1 MNESEVHVVYQ
12 TEQVYPAYIVTFQQK
27 SAEAADALA
36 AALAAEVLSK
46 GGGAASGG
54 NPGSTRGRRSGNR
67 VAKAPPRLP
76 LPFAKPAG
84 GSGGGA
90 GGGGGFN
97 FGGGAG
103 AGSSLLQ
110 DKVLAEFSKS
120 ADESGMDIK
129 DVIKAMES
137 QGVNGAQV
145 REAVE
150 YLAGEGH
157 LYSTIDEEHFKS
169 TAC

>member
-1 MNESEVHVVYQ
+1 MLCVCEWLCVV
-12 TEQVYPAYIVTFQQK
+12 ERHRVYTPH
-27 SAEAADALA
+27 
-36 AALAAEVLSK
+36 
-46 GGGAASGG
+46 
-54 NPGSTRGRRSGNR
+54 
-67 VAKAPPRLP
+67 
-76 LPFAKPAG
+76 PF
-84 GSGGGA
+84 SS
-90 GGGGGFN
+90 
-97 FGGGAG
+97 
-103 AGSSLLQ
+103 SSLLQ

>member
-1 MNESEVHVVYQ
+1 MWLKD
-12 TEQVYPAYIVTFQQK
+12 TAYTLLILF
-27 SAEAADALA
+27 
-36 AALAAEVLSK
+36 
-46 GGGAASGG
+46 
-54 NPGSTRGRRSGNR
+54 
-67 VAKAPPRLP
+67 PPP
-76 LPFAKPAG
+76 P
-84 GSGGGA
+84 
-90 GGGGGFN
+90 
-97 FGGGAG
+97 
-103 AGSSLLQ
+103 LLQ

-150 YLAGEGH
+150 YLAGEGY

>member
-1 MNESEVHVVYQ
+1 MLRGCEWLCVV
-12 TEQVYPAYIVTFQQK
+12 ERHRVYTPH
-27 SAEAADALA
+27 
-36 AALAAEVLSK
+36 
-46 GGGAASGG
+46 
-54 NPGSTRGRRSGNR
+54 
-67 VAKAPPRLP
+67 
-76 LPFAKPAG
+76 PFP
-84 GSGGGA
+84 S
-90 GGGGGFN
+90 
-97 FGGGAG
+97 
-103 AGSSLLQ
+103 SSLLQ